1 MSDYNS
7 GRPPRRDYGYDDRPR
22 RDYGYDDRPRT
33 ASSRPQSGYSRP
45 QSARPQGYDRPQS
58 RPNPDRRPQS
68 RPNPDRRPP
77 QGGYDRRPVRG
88 RKRKSPKL
96 ILFAIIAVALIV
108 ALIIGISS
116 CAGPDKKKVQPQ
128 ATNAPQAQGGNLTNA
143 TISQGAPDL
152 GFQGATAP
160 PENSGSDAQYSTLA
174 DRLADSDAEVEA
186 LDASQQVQVDDLSIT
201 PGLPSEWMN
210 VLLLGG
216 DQRYLSESSRTDA
229 IIICS
234 INTNTG
240 EVKLSSIL
248 RDTHVVLEGLPPEY
262 GRNFRINA
270 INYFGGPKY
279 VMKFINEKLGMNIQ
293 YYVLVNFY
301 GFSKIASAL
310 GGIDI
315 DITEAEKD
323 EINENAIDQAFDAYY
338 AGVDET
344 DLEAAG
350 ENVLLETFGKNT
362 HLNGRQT
369 LAYARIRHLDSDA
382 SRTERQRK
390 VLTALL
396 NKAKSMGVGALAMIP
411 ALIGNVTT
419 NLDVNAMAKVAAVVL
434 QSGVGEIKTLR
445 MPVNGTYKQETRNE
459 QSMLWDP
466 DWNANKN
473 ELYNFIYMS

>member
-22 RDYGYDDRPRT
+22 T
-33 ASSRPQSGYSRP
+33 AASRPQGVRP
-45 QSARPQGYDRPQS
+45 QGGYARPQGARPQNGYARS
-58 RPNPDRRPQS
+58 QGARPQNGYARPQGRPDPDRGR
-68 RPNPDRRPP
+68 P
-77 QGGYDRRPVRG
+77 QGGYSRRPVRG
-88 RKRKSPKL
+88 RKRKSPR
-96 ILFAIIAVALIV
+96 LFIFAAIAVVLIV

-116 CAGPDKKKVQPQ
+116 CAGPDKTVQPQ
-128 ATNAPQAQGGNLTNA
+128 ATNAPQTQNGNLTNA

-152 GFQGATAP
+152 GFNGATVAP
-160 PENSGSDAQYSTLA
+160 DGGASDAQYSTLA
-174 DRLADSDAEVEA
+174 DRLADPDAELEA
-186 LDASQQVQVDDLSIT
+186 LDASQQVQVEDLSIT
-201 PGLPSEWMN
+201 PNLPSEWMN
-210 VLLLGG
+210 VLLLGA
-216 DQRYLSESSRTDA
+216 DQRYLTESSRTDA
-229 IIICS
+229 ILICS
-234 INTNTG
+234 INTKTG

-248 RDTHVVLEGLPPEY
+248 RDTQVELEGLPKEY
-262 GRNFRINA
+262 GKNFRINS

-279 VMKFINEKLGMNIQ
+279 VMKYINQKLNMNIQ
-293 YYVLVNFY
+293 YYVMVNFY

-315 DITEAEKD
+315 DVTEAEME
-323 EINENAIDQAFDAYY
+323 EINYRAIEQAYDAQD
-338 AGVDET
+338 AGVDES

-382 SRTERQRK
+382 SRTDRQRK

-396 NKAKSMGVGALAMIP
+396 NKVKSMGVGAIAMIP
-411 ALIGNVTT
+411 AMFGNVTT
-419 NLDVNAMAKVAAVVL
+419 NMDMDAMAKVAAVVL
-434 QSGVGEIKTLR
+434 QSGASNVKTLR
-445 MPVNGTYKQETRNE
+445 LPLNNTYKQETRNE

-466 DWNANKN
+466 DWKTNAN